1 MNGSTPWINHQ
12 VNNLPFNPFKA
23 LKNPWKYKAGKPT
36 KSLISTYLHFA
47 KLTTSEPVHEVHPQT
62 GSKTAAKTQGFV
74 VEHCLCHCYMK
85 LKEHAEITWLN
96 APFLIK
102 HLKKCFLILVQPPV
116 LYLCSRSVPPVRKGL
131 AHLRCWGFDTNQI
144 ASIELAVFSY
154 SYWTQTSLLISNQH
168 LHLWRQQP
176 HSPRLEDVRMAQG
189 CTFPS
194 PKRV

>member
-47 KLTTSEPVHEVHPQT
+47 KLTTSEPVHEVHPHT

-96 APFLIK
+96 APFLFK
-102 HLKKCFLILVQPPV
+102 HLKKCFFNIGAASCTVLVQQICSTCKKRPGSPEV
-116 LYLCSRSVPPVRKGL
+116 LGVWHQPNCQHWTGCVLL
-131 AHLRCWGFDTNQI
+131 LLLDTNI
-144 ASIELAVFSY
+144 TADF
-154 SYWTQTSLLISNQH
+154 
-168 LHLWRQQP
+168 
-176 HSPRLEDVRMAQG
+176 
-189 CTFPS
+189 
-194 PKRV
+194 